1 MGRNVE
7 VDLDAVVR
15 QMDGHAFWLSYLKT
29 ALPTVSN
36 IGVHLA
42 VFREPF
48 LSLALNGPK
57 TVESRFS
64 RNRCAPF
71 GEIGDGDIILLKEIS
86 GPIRGIALAKSVWF
100 YDLTIEPLDRLRD
113 RFGDTICADD
123 DFWKS
128 RRAAAYATLIELAE
142 TTSLE
147 PLSCD
152 KRDRRG
158 WVSLRARQL
167 VFAF

>member
-1 MGRNVE
+1 VE
-7 VDLDAVVR
+7 VDLDHLVR
-15 QMDGHAFWLSYLKT
+15 RVRDHSFWLSYLKT
-29 ALPTVSN
+29 AASPISK

-48 LSLALNGPK
+48 LSLVLNGPK

-71 GEIGDGDIILLKEIS
+71 GEVEGGDIILLKEVS
-86 GPIRGIALAKSVWF
+86 GPIRGIGLAKSVWF
-100 YDLTIEPLDRLRD
+100 YDLAIESLDQVRD
-113 RFGDTICADD
+113 RFGETICADD
-123 DFWKS
+123 EFWES
-128 RRAAAYATLIELAE
+128 RRTAAYATLIELAE
-142 TTSLE
+142 TATLE
-147 PLSCD
+147 PFACD

-167 VFAF
+167 AFSF